1 MCPTP
6 RQLSMWNDTRKAR
19 LDPSDRPDPPT
30 KPTPPQLSD
39 AALQKRLER
48 QKRRDAQMAVLKQ
61 EAHDNGALTVWSELQ
76 EAPGAKETAS
86 YVFRIPAT
94 SEAFLWYEKKTYHT
108 LRDARHAGLWTY
120 PSNQEERAKCAVFAD
135 LWQKGYYMGNG
146 LRFGGDWLVYP
157 GACPMLVSGNY
168 SSNHKATR
176 SDTIPILWPLSI
188 RLPTLPFNQWR
199 SLRMDALALP
209 RKNPISFA
217 VGMNPQTK

>member
-1 MCPTP
+1 
-6 RQLSMWNDTRKAR
+6 MWNDTRKAR
-19 LDPSDRPDPPT
+19 LDASDRADT
-30 KPTPPQLSD
+30 AAKATPPQLSD

-48 QKRRDAQMAVLKQ
+48 QKRKDAQMAVLKHAQ
-61 EAHDNGALTVWSELQ
+61 EARDNGALTALELQ

-94 SEAFLWYEKKTYHT
+94 SEAFLWYEEKTYHT
-108 LRDARHAGLWTY
+108 LQDARHAGLWTY

-157 GACPMLVSGNY
+157 GTCPVSVSGNY

-176 SDTIPILWPLSI
+176 SVTIPILWPLCI
-188 RLPTLPFNQWR
+188 RLPILQFDQWR
-199 SLRMDALALP
+199 SLRMDDLAL
-209 RKNPISFA
+209 RRRNPISFA
-217 VGMNPQTK
+217 LGTNSQIR